1 MPTGQPQYGQLR
13 SIHLPCTNGLV
24 HFNHY
29 GGTAAQLAAALVNAP
44 ATVAGYQAVVD
55 EYTQPTSAVST
66 EHAAALADWADRLRA
81 VFANPGPD
89 PDRADPDLDRRVD
102 AINALLAV
110 AASRPFVSRH
120 DGLAPHLHYAGV
132 ADDIVTRLRARTA
145 AGLAHLLCEDGPDRF
160 GCCRRAGCG
169 AVFVDTSRNGRRR
182 FCSLRCANRVRVAE
196 HRVRTAE
203 VTGGAATR
211 RPGAATRRP
220 SAR

>member
-1 MPTGQPQYGQLR
+1 MPADVRCALAHHGPASPTGQSQYGQLR
-13 SIHLPCTNGLV
+13 STGPPCTNGLV

-29 GGTAAQLAAALVNAP
+29 GGTAAQLAVALVNAP

-55 EYTQPTSAVST
+55 EYTQPTSVVSE
-66 EHAAALADWADRLRA
+66 EHTVALAAWADRLLA
-81 VFANPGPD
+81 AFTE
-89 PDRADPDLDRRVD
+89 PDLDRRVHT
-102 AINALLAV
+102 INALLAA
-110 AASRPFVSRH
+110 AASRPFISRH
-120 DGLAPHLHYAGV
+120 DGMAPHLHYAGV

-160 GCCRRAGCG
+160 GCCERAGCG

-203 VTGGAATR
+203 VTGGG
-211 RPGAATRRP
+211 PTRRP